1 MSNTKRDNFD
11 NLAEFIALCKKGDE
25 NGCMDMLKVIEPLLK
40 CKKTTFIQYNMGQG
54 RNALE
59 AAIEAGFTDV
69 CMELLKYPTV
79 CRLKR
84 SMYRDEVISRFKSP
98 LKLAC
103 SKGMEKVCMEM
114 ISHPELCDLNIITT
128 YTDANVKSL
137 YESTPFGY
145 TQLMSGCKYGMTDLC
160 LKILSYPDLHMD
172 IISYVNSRNE
182 SAYLLAKKNKMWSVC
197 AKIWEQ
203 LEVKEQERKV
213 KLKEDKKKQSLKEYR
228 EMVSKILDQYPEE
241 ASNIF
246 AEEATKY
253 MTKMNIQEVHKYDL
267 IRVDSKLPS
276 PAKEVRIPYLSRE
289 SYQDIQMYL
298 DMGETDHDAEHDTK
312 HDTENQKK
320 MDDAI
325 VEAAVKIA
333 HESTPNTSS
342 NSGNLN
348 NVNFPNNLTFINGPK
363 NVKRKCYLTCDN
375 QESDKKH
382 RKA

>member
-1 MSNTKRDNFD
+1 MSNSKRDNFD
-11 NLAEFIALCKKGDE
+11 NLTEFIALCKKGDE

-40 CKKTTFIQYNMGQG
+40 CKKTTFIQYHMGQG

-84 SMYRDEVISRFKSP
+84 SMCRDEVISRVKSP

-103 SKGMEKVCMEM
+103 SKGMEKVYMEM
-114 ISHPELCDLNIITT
+114 ISHPELCDLNKITA
-128 YTDANVKSL
+128 YTNADVKSL

-172 IISYVNSRNE
+172 TISYVNSRNE
-182 SAYLLAKKNKMWSVC
+182 SAYSLAKKNKMWSVC
-197 AKIWEQ
+197 DKINEQ
-203 LEVKEQERKV
+203 LELKEQERKV
-213 KLKEDKKKQSLKEYR
+213 KLKEDEKKQHLKEYR
-228 EMVSKILDQYPEE
+228 EAVYKILEQYPEE

-253 MTKMNIQEVHKYDL
+253 MTKMNIQEVHKYDP

-276 PAKEVRIPYLSRE
+276 PAKEVRIPYLSHE
-289 SYQDIQMYL
+289 SYQDIQTYL
-298 DMGETDHDAEHDTK
+298 DMGETDHDTK

-333 HESTPNTSS
+333 HESAPS
-342 NSGNLN
+342 NLN
-348 NVNFPNNLTFINGPK
+348 NINFPNNLTFINGPK
-363 NVKRKCYLTCDN
+363 NVKRKCYVTCDDK
-375 QESDKKH
+375 ESDKKH